1 MLSRSYLAFS
11 VLFSR
16 LGSPR
21 HWQGSRGFSV
31 VVVVVVVLVVV
42 GAGVGAAPVSVALL
56 PTWIIRTLQKPKDY
70 TNLLKLTS
78 VWLVAAA
85 APEEKQNLI
94 IVLFPTLY
102 VHLPQEF
109 PLRSQVLLL

>member
-1 MLSRSYLAFS
+1 MEQNTIHRAVETPYVLINPIRSRSYLAFS

-56 PTWIIRTLQKPKDY
+56 PTWIIGILQKPKDY
-70 TNLLKLTS
+70 TNLIASKTYIC
-78 VWLVAAA
+78 LVGDSCSA
-85 APEEKQNLI
+85 
-94 IVLFPTLY
+94 
-102 VHLPQEF
+102 
-109 PLRSQVLLL
+109 

>member
-1 MLSRSYLAFS
+1 MDQNTIHRAVETPYVLINPIRSRSYLAFS

-56 PTWIIRTLQKPKDY
+56 PT
-70 TNLLKLTS
+70 
-78 VWLVAAA
+78 
-85 APEEKQNLI
+85 
-94 IVLFPTLY
+94 
-102 VHLPQEF
+102 
-109 PLRSQVLLL
+109 

>member
-56 PTWIIRTLQKPKDY
+56 PTWIIRSLQ
-70 TNLLKLTS
+70 N
-78 VWLVAAA
+78 
-85 APEEKQNLI
+85 QR
-94 IVLFPTLY
+94 LY
-102 VHLPQEF
+102 K
-109 PLRSQVLLL
+109 SYCA

>member
-1 MLSRSYLAFS
+1 MAFS

-56 PTWIIRTLQKPKDY
+56 PTWIIRTLQKPKVIQILL
-70 TNLLKLTS
+70 LLKLTS

-85 APEEKQNLI
+85 APEEKQSLR
-94 IVLFPTLY
+94 IVKFPTLY

-109 PLRSQVLLL
+109 PLRSQVLPL

>member
-1 MLSRSYLAFS
+1 MQSRSYLAFS

-56 PTWIIRTLQKPKDY
+56 PT
-70 TNLLKLTS
+70 
-78 VWLVAAA
+78 
-85 APEEKQNLI
+85 
-94 IVLFPTLY
+94 
-102 VHLPQEF
+102 
-109 PLRSQVLLL
+109 